1 MKNILVTGGAGYIG
15 SHMVYR
21 LLESEFEPI
30 VLDSFRYSTM
40 QNLDYIQKHFNRGLT
55 IIKQD
60 LREDLSELELPQI
73 DGIIHFAALKAVGK
87 SVEKPLE
94 CYENN
99 VYGSINL
106 LKWARDNKVKN
117 FIFSSTAAVYGNNES
132 NPITEDFP
140 LKPAS
145 PYAMSKSITEKII
158 QDCNKAFDLNAVI
171 LRYFNVAGCIEN
183 GEMGDTQ
190 LNVQNLIPS
199 IMLSHLGIRPTQL
212 KVFGNDYP
220 TRDGTG
226 VRDYIHVMD
235 LVEGHLKALENLK
248 KNEGVQIF
256 NLGSGN
262 GYSVMEVIKTFEKVS
277 GEKLSYEVVERRPG
291 DVVEQYCDSTKAKK
305 EMDWQA
311 QRDLEQMIESMWR
324 WYKESFKK
332 TDN

>member
-15 SHMVYR
+15 SHMVFR
-21 LLESEFEPI
+21 LLEAGYEPI
-30 VLDSFRYSTM
+30 VLDSFKYSTM
-40 QNLDYIQKHFNRGLT
+40 QNLDYIQKHFDRGLT
-55 IIKQD
+55 IVRQD
-60 LREDLSELELPQI
+60 LREDLTKMKLPSI

-106 LKWARDNKVKN
+106 LKWARDNNVKS
-117 FIFSSTAAVYGNNES
+117 FIFSSTAAVYGNNDS

-145 PYAMSKSITEKII
+145 PYAMSKSITEKILK
-158 QDCNKAFDLNAVI
+158 DCNKAFGLNSVI
-171 LRYFNVAGCIEN
+171 LRYFNVAGCINN
-183 GEMGDTQ
+183 GKMGDTQ

-235 LVEGHLKALENLK
+235 LVEGHLKALEYLGN
-248 KNEGVQIF
+248 NSSVQIF

-262 GYSVMEVIKTFEKVS
+262 GYSVMEVIKTFEKVT
-277 GEKLSYEVVERRPG
+277 GEKINYEIVDRRAG
-291 DVVEQYCDSTKAKK
+291 DVVEQYCDSSKALK
-305 EMDWQA
+305 EMNWIAEKNLDS
-311 QRDLEQMIESMWR
+311 MIDSMWQ
-324 WYKESFKK
+324 WYSKEFKK
-332 TDN
+332 